1 MAITRM
7 SSARASAQDTASP
20 MLTIADVAFQ
30 LSVSERTVRRWIDA
44 KQLKAHRLNRAI
56 RIAKADLQYFLD
68 RSR

>member
-1 MAITRM
+1 MAITRTP
-7 SSARASAQDTASP
+7 SSRAPAPDDAPP

-44 KQLKAHRLNRAI
+44 RQLKAHRLNRAI
-56 RIAKADLQYFLD
+56 RIANADLQSFLD